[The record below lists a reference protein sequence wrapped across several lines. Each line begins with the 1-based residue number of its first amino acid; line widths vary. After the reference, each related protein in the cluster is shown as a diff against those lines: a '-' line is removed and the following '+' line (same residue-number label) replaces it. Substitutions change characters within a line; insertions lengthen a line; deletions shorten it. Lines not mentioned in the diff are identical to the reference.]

1 MFRNANRQKW
11 LIGAAL
17 IAIVVGVFFLSRFPG
32 FAQTPQLLQLSDLP
46 ERSVIFSEAEI
57 YARGDQYEDE
67 GHIID
72 SANLKL
78 RGYTPEQQRQLSAY
92 HSRQSLGAA
101 SEVLGNGVNV
111 MQFVYD
117 YASPTE
123 AAAAV
128 EILQNDFGQTV
139 VPQPEILSESLTEE
153 QSLRGARFEFTEGP
167 EKSSSYLFIG
177 QRDHTMVVFF
187 VDGFDVD
194 AVSETYHLVLE
205 KLADK

>member
-1 MFRNANRQKW
+1 MFRNANRQEW

-17 IAIVVGVFFLSRFPG
+17 IAVVVGAFFLNRFPG
-32 FAQTPQLLQLSDLP
+32 FAQTSQLLQLSDLP
-46 ERSVIFSEAEI
+46 GRSVIFSEAKS
-57 YARGDQYEDE
+57 YTRGDQHEEE

-78 RGYTPEQQRQLSAY
+78 HGYTPEQQRQLSAY
-92 HSRQSLGAA
+92 HSRHTFGAA
-101 SEVLGNGVNV
+101 SEVLGNGVIV

-117 YASPTE
+117 YPSPSE

-128 EILQNDFGQTV
+128 EILQNDFRQV
-139 VPQPEILSESLTEE
+139 VSPQPEIISESPIDEH
-153 QSLRGARFEFTEGP
+153 SLRGERFESLEGS
-167 EKSSSYLFIG
+167 EGNICYWFVG
-177 QRDHTMVVFF
+177 QRDHTMIVFF
-187 VDGFDVD
+187 VDGFDID